1 MILSSTKT
9 GLKRLKNYKFMMID
23 NIIEGIF
30 RLKIPFEDLTTSVY
44 FYISD
49 EGVAIIDNA
58 TYSSDVDNY
67 IMPALKELK
76 INPADVKYLL
86 LTHSHGDHAG
96 GTKRLSQLL
105 PNAKIGASFETG
117 FSNQFLLQNNM
128 KVLGN
133 LIAVFLPGHT
143 ENSFGFLDIATKTL
157 LSGDCLQ
164 LNGIG
169 KYRNNVANAELYK
182 QSVLK
187 LKNMN
192 IERIVAAHEFEPL
205 GSLAVGKNEVIA
217 YLEECLTHFFR
228 K

>member
-1 MILSSTKT
+1 
-9 GLKRLKNYKFMMID
+9 MMID

-30 RLKIPFEDLTTSVY
+30 RLKVPFEDLTTSVY

-67 IMPALKELK
+67 IMPALEKLK
-76 INPADVKYLL
+76 INATNVKYLL
-86 LTHSHGDHAG
+86 LTHSHDDHAG
-96 GTKRLSQLL
+96 GTSRLAELL

-117 FSNQFLLQNNM
+117 LKNQLILQDNKNI
-128 KVLGN
+128 LGN
-133 LIAVFLPGHT
+133 LVAIFLPGHT
-143 ENSFGFLDIATKTL
+143 ENSFGFFDTATKTL

-169 KYRNNVANAELYK
+169 KYRNNIANGKLYE

-187 LKNMN
+187 LKNMD
-192 IERIVAAHEFEPL
+192 IKRIVAAHEFEPL
-205 GSLAVGKNEVIA
+205 GSLAIGKNAVIA
-217 YLEECLTHFFR
+217 YLEECLTQFF
-228 K
+228 KNKNKF